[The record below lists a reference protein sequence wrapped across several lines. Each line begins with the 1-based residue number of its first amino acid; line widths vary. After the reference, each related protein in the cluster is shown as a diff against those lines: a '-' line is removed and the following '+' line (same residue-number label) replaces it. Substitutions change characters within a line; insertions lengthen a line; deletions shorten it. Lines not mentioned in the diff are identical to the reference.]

1 MKLIDEKG
9 GGHKSPSTTIHYHPP
24 PPPPHTAHPQ
34 FQFHISPAPCADLS
48 SPKWKV
54 DLDLLGY

>member
-1 MKLIDEKG
+1 MKRG
-9 GGHKSPSTTIHYHPP
+9 GAINHHPLPSTTIPRP